1 MEYNLIRSSHRS
13 IARRPARHIF
23 SSACRGFSRI
33 GTGHRLLFR
42 AEKEADHRP
51 VYAALQKMLA
61 GGTKVISDWRPSEPD
76 SSASFLYT
84 PLRIVFAQTSL
95 KRTMRSAHHELHR

>member
-1 MEYNLIRSSHRS
+1 MEYNLIRSSHRC

-23 SSACRGFSRI
+23 SSACGGFSRI

-51 VYAALQKMLA
+51 V
-61 GGTKVISDWRPSEPD
+61 
-76 SSASFLYT
+76 
-84 PLRIVFAQTSL
+84 
-95 KRTMRSAHHELHR
+95 

>member
-42 AEKEADHRP
+42 AEKRGGSQAGLRCSSENAGRGDQSHFG
-51 VYAALQKMLA
+51 LA
-61 GGTKVISDWRPSEPD
+61 TK
-76 SSASFLYT
+76 
-84 PLRIVFAQTSL
+84 
-95 KRTMRSAHHELHR
+95 

>member
-42 AEKEADHRP
+42 AEKRGGSQAGLS
-51 VYAALQKMLA
+51 AALQKMLA

-95 KRTMRSAHHELHR
+95 KRTMR